1 MDGFGRKWMK
11 WMDCKRNR
19 AHSQNTNGP
28 FIQIMSKR
36 DLKRSLNLSS
46 SSDSIAHRHPTV
58 YVRTRY

>member
-1 MDGFGRKWMK
+1 MDNLGGKWMK
-11 WMDCKRNR
+11 WMDRKRNR
-19 AHSQNTNGP
+19 AHSQKTNGP
-28 FIQIMSKR
+28 IVQIMSKR